1 VKLIGIAWVKQLGYT
16 KCSVNKDLLL
26 STSRRGWACLLIFFG
41 KGLRVQ
47 FTYGKRNKSV
57 ILLRYTIGTLK
68 VNRVEIVWFFL
79 NNVSHGEQSSWWCK
93 LQCSGNSYKI
103 KRYCHPL
110 PPHAKNKGQI
120 K

>member
-1 VKLIGIAWVKQLGYT
+1 VLSKQGLVTVYFKERMGLPA
-16 KCSVNKDLLL
+16 D
-26 STSRRGWACLLIFFG
+26 FFG